1 MSKHQLSSIAGNAN
15 LAAAQA
21 TYSALF
27 ETLWAD
33 TGGMA
38 FMNDSACRTVQISG
52 SSLRIPVA
60 TSFPRFR
67 VWNGSKQ
74 DKSIRAFAQTITVQ
88 PYERTIGL
96 KRLEVDAD
104 TTGVVPDTLRAFLSD
119 AKRGLDDIL
128 VAKYIANTWLGYD
141 GTALMS
147 DSHPYS
153 NSTGD
158 NLETAALSHE
168 IARSVKAKMRL
179 FTDEDG
185 TPLNINPTTLY
196 VGPSNER
203 LGMEITQAG
212 MRYVA
217 LNASGAEATSS
228 VVAAAAA
235 PNVYAGTMDLV
246 VIPWL
251 GAQYAFC
258 DLSKPGLTPF
268 IRAVFREVEAITTE
282 GQGMADHDRFHK
294 DKRYYSLEGDF
305 EFAPGL
311 WQLIDGRVAA

>member
-1 MSKHQLSSIAGNAN
+1 MSKHQLSSIAGGGN

-27 ETLWAD
+27 ETLWSD

-38 FMNDSACRTVQISG
+38 FLHDTACRSVPVSG

-67 VWNGSKQ
+67 VWDGSKQ
-74 DKSIRAFAQTITVQ
+74 DKSIRAFAQTVNIVS
-88 PYERTIGL
+88 YERTIGL
-96 KRLEVDAD
+96 KRLDVDAD
-104 TTGVVPDTLRAFLSD
+104 TTGVVPDTLRAFLGD
-119 AKRGLDDIL
+119 AKRGLDDL
-128 VAKYIANTWLGYD
+128 LTAKYIANTWTGYD
-141 GTALMS
+141 STALMS

-168 IARSVKAKMRL
+168 LARSVKSKMRL
-179 FTDEDG
+179 YTDEDG
-185 TPLNINPTTLY
+185 TLLNVNPTTLY
-196 VGPSNER
+196 AGPSNER
-203 LGMEITQAG
+203 LGMEIVQAQS
-212 MRYVA
+212 RYVA

-228 VVAAAAA
+228 VVAAAAI
-235 PNVYAGTMDLV
+235 PNVYAGTMQLV
-246 VIPWL
+246 VIPWF

-268 IRAVFREVEAITTE
+268 IRAVFREVEAVTTE
-282 GQGMADHDRFHK
+282 GQGMSDHDRFHK

-305 EFAPGL
+305 AFAPGL
-311 WQLIDGRVAA
+311 WQLICGRVAA